1 MFNKILPMS
10 DYSFELAKGLIPG
23 HDSISKFGDNPN
35 IPNTEVFET
44 IWDGSTVGTYVPPV
58 VARVHIVVAVG
69 GTEDRGTELSADDA
83 TGGSLTT
90 LIDTDADFVTDTVA
104 AGDLLLNDTK
114 MTYGFIT
121 ARTDLENLEIAG
133 AMRRADSDLVG
144 RPNESG
150 DAYRVVTDASTGAS
164 VFWVSGLDADK
175 LPIEEFVILNGTNTV
190 NTALANG
197 NGLYLRQYRAKAFSG
212 ANTGNVRLIKSS
224 AANEA
229 TISCQ
234 ILPGINQT
242 LMAVYTVPAN
252 KTGLL
257 VSWWGSMSKVVA
269 TAVSI
274 IRIRV
279 GVLDGVGYVKQT
291 RAVANDGTPEFGYA
305 WPVPLVIAGG
315 QDIWVEA
322 NSTANL
328 VGVSAGFEVVLF

>member
-23 HDSISKFGDNPN
+23 HNCISKFGDNPN
-35 IPNTEVFET
+35 IPTGGVFET
-44 IWDGSTVGTYVPPV
+44 IWDGSTVGTYVPPT
-58 VARVHIVVAVG
+58 VARVHAVVAGDV
-69 GTEDRGTELSADDA
+69 EDAGTELSADDA

-114 MTYGFIT
+114 LTYGFIT

-164 VFWVSGLDADK
+164 VFWVSGTDAAK
-175 LPIEEFVILNGTNTV
+175 LPIEEFVIMNGTTPV

-197 NGLYLRQYRAKAFSG
+197 DGEYLRQFRAKVFSG
-212 ANTGNVRLIKSS
+212 GNVGSVNLITST
-224 AANEA
+224 AASDG
-229 TISCQ
+229 TVSCQ
-234 ILPGINQT
+234 ILAGINQT

-257 VSWWGSMSKVVA
+257 LSWWGSMSKTVA

-274 IRIRV
+274 IHIRV
-279 GVLDGVGYVKQT
+279 GALDGVGYVKQT
-291 RAVANDGTPEFGYA
+291 RSVANDGAPAFNYS
-305 WPVPLVIAGG
+305 WPVPLVIPPGS
-315 QDIWVEA
+315 DIWMEA

-328 VGVSAGFEVVLF
+328 VGVSGGFEVVLF

>member
-23 HDSISKFGDNPN
+23 HNCISKFGDNPN
-35 IPNTEVFET
+35 IPTGGAFET
-44 IWDGSTVGTYVPPV
+44 VWDGSIVYVPPT
-58 VARVHIVVAVG
+58 VARVHAVVAG
-69 GTEDRGTELSADDA
+69 NTEDAGTELSADDA

-121 ARTDLENLEIAG
+121 AVTDLNTLAIAG
-133 AMRRADSDLVG
+133 SMRRADSDLIG
-144 RPNESG
+144 SPNESS
-150 DAYRVVTDASTGAS
+150 DAYRVVTDASTGVS

-175 LPIEEFVILNGTNTV
+175 LPIEEFVVLDGTTPV

-197 NGLYLRQYRAKAFSG
+197 DGEYLRQFRAKVFSG
-212 ANTGNVRLIKSS
+212 SNAGSVNLITST
-224 AANEA
+224 AASDG
-229 TISCQ
+229 TISCE
-234 ILPGINQT
+234 ILAGINQT

-252 KTGLL
+252 KNGLL
-257 VSWWGSMSKVVA
+257 LSWWGSMSKDVA

-279 GVLDGVGYVKQT
+279 GALDGVGYVKQT
-291 RAVANDGTPEFGYA
+291 REVANDGKPEFDYP

-322 NSTANL
+322 NSSANL